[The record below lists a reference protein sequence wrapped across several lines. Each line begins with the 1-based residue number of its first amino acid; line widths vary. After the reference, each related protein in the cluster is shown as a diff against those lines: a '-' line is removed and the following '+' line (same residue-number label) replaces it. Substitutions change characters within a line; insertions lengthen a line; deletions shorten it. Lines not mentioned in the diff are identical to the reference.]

1 MSVCLVAP
9 DTPSSVIRRAPRP
22 SNEMTHR
29 QAINSLR
36 SYIKDASPT
45 GVHVYC
51 FNVPE
56 NDLEAAYS
64 LLDKEEQ
71 RRSMRVTY
79 SDDYNF
85 IVRFMPSATH
95 DEASCFW
102 SHSVIAE
109 LIALA
114 QNGHHLR
121 TAPGITFSGTRTYQL
136 GAREMQGDAAFR
148 PSNSNSENP
157 SVILEV
163 GCSESL
169 RQLKIDAKLWIE
181 HLPEVQLV
189 IILSIDPPAPDYPN
203 LPRITIELWRG
214 VAPSRPLRGD
224 HARTRN
230 GQMVWH
236 ADWTQQAGPL
246 YILLADLFRGQVPQ
260 QYGVNND
267 RIVLDSAGWREAII
281 KVYR

>member
-1 MSVCLVAP
+1 LSW
-9 DTPSSVIRRAPRP
+9 I
-22 SNEMTHR
+22 
-29 QAINSLR
+29 
-36 SYIKDASPT
+36 Y
-45 GVHVYC
+45 
-51 FNVPE
+51 F
-56 NDLEAAYS
+56 
-64 LLDKEEQ
+64 
-71 RRSMRVTY
+71 
-79 SDDYNF
+79 F
-85 IVRFMPSATH
+85 ISA
-95 DEASCFW
+95 
-102 SHSVIAE
+102 
-109 LIALA
+109 
-114 QNGHHLR
+114 
-121 TAPGITFSGTRTYQL
+121 YQL
-136 GAREMQGDAAFR
+136 GAREKQGDAAFR

-181 HLPEVQLV
+181 HLPEVSQLTPVKFVVILSPDTKVQLV